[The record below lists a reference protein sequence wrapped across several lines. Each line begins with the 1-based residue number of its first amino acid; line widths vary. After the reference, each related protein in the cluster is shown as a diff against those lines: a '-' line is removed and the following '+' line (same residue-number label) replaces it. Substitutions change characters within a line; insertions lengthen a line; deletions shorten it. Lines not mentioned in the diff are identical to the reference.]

1 MQMKNP
7 EKYRVLTISVEVVV
21 DALLITSI
29 KQVLSLVEFQFQTE
43 NKIKMTNWLWVGSRK
58 VKVRNYKASDVLA
71 CITSGPLL
79 NKTYNPSSDALVPSQ
94 NCAY

>member
-43 NKIKMTNWLWVGSRK
+43 NKIKMTNWLWVGS
-58 VKVRNYKASDVLA
+58 VKNESEKLLRAVRSSFVLP
-71 CITSGPLL
+71 IMKLSWM
-79 NKTYNPSSDALVPSQ
+79 KYNLDLIVCWFVFFS
-94 NCAY
+94 